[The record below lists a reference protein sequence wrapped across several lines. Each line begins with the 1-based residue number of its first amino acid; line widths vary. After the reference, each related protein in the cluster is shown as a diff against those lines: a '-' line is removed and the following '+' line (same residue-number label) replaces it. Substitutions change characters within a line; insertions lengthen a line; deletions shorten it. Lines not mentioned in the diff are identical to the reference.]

1 MQNVSYQFEVIFI
14 PQEEGGFTVEVPDLP
29 GCISEGDSL
38 FEAEENIKEAMALY
52 LEELEESGLPV
63 PERDIDVKILKMNIP
78 KLPVLKPKEIIVILK
93 KHGFLEKRQKGSHVL
108 FVNQKINKWTT
119 VPVHNK
125 P

>member
-1 MQNVSYQFEVIFI
+1 M
-14 PQEEGGFTVEVPDLP
+14 
-29 GCISEGDSL
+29 
-38 FEAEENIKEAMALY
+38 
-52 LEELEESGLPV
+52 
-63 PERDIDVKILKMNIP
+63 P

-125 P
+125 PLKKGTLKSILRQANISVNAL

>member
-63 PERDIDVKILKMNIP
+63 PERDIDVKILKMNITIP
-78 KLPVLKPKEIIVILK
+78 YYSSLKEYA
-93 KHGFLEKRQKGSHVL
+93 
-108 FVNQKINKWTT
+108 
-119 VPVHNK
+119 
-125 P
+125 